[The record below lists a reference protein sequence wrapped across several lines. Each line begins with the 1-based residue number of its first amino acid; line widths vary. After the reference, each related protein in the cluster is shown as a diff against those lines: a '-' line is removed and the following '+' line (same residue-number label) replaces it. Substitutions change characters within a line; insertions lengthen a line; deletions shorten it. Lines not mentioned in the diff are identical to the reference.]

1 MPTRDAAAYAVLTL
15 LLLFVAVNLQ
25 AGWVYAV
32 DALLIG
38 FALAGWMSTYLA
50 TRPLRVTRTLPAEVF
65 EGERVSITLTIAPV
79 RVPRF
84 FVRLCDAVPGFDAG
98 EVFVPFV
105 WRQGVSARYE
115 STARRRGVHRAHT
128 IELRSEGV
136 TGLFQ
141 LRHTV
146 AAVATATVF
155 PRYDVLK
162 DFPLPGRQGVE
173 LTPVSR
179 PARAGVDV
187 AGVRDFRDG
196 DDPAHIHWRST
207 ARRGQ
212 LVVREFEREVEPEAT
227 IVIDSRPEASDDD
240 GFENLVRAAASVA
253 HLVTQ
258 RAQTVR
264 LLVEREA
271 GAEMAATG
279 WTDTLRILAS
289 LRRTGRLTTADLC
302 ASIPSGTP
310 VVFFTG
316 DVDTILRLAAVG
328 TPAVAVIADGA
339 PTRGPLLLN
348 AMEVPVRVL
357 RRGEEVGRCLA
368 G

>member
-32 DALLIG
+32 DAVLIG
-38 FALAGWMSTYLA
+38 FALAGWLSTYLA
-50 TRPLRVTRTLPAEVF
+50 TRPLRVTRTLPGEAF
-65 EGERVSITLTIAPV
+65 EGERVSVALSIAPV
-79 RVPRF
+79 RLPRF
-84 FVRLCDAVPGFDAG
+84 FVRVCDAVPGFDAG
-98 EVFVPFV
+98 AVFVPFL
-105 WRQGVSARYE
+105 WLQGASARYE
-115 STARRRGVHRAHT
+115 TTARRRGVHRAQT

-141 LRHTV
+141 LRRTV
-146 AAVATATVF
+146 TAPGTATVF
-155 PRYDVLK
+155 PRYDALR

-179 PARAGVDV
+179 PARTGVDV

-196 DDPAHIHWRST
+196 DDPSHIHWRST
-207 ARRGQ
+207 ARRGH

-227 IVIDSRPEASDDD
+227 LVIDTRPSSSDDE

-253 HLVTQ
+253 HYVTRRGQ
-258 RAQTVR
+258 AVR

-271 GAEMAATG
+271 GAEIVTAA
-279 WTDTLRILAS
+279 WTDTLRFLAS
-289 LRRTGRLTTADLC
+289 LTRGGRFTPADLC
-302 ASIPSGTP
+302 APLPYGTP
-310 VVFFTG
+310 VVVFTG
-316 DVDTILRLAAVG
+316 DADNVAQLAYAG
-328 TPAVAVIADGA
+328 TPVVAVIAEGA
-339 PTRGPLLLN
+339 WGRNPLWLE
-348 AMEVPVRVL
+348 AMGVPVRVL
-357 RRGEEVGRCLA
+357 REGEEVGRCLD